1 MGILC
6 SQEKEKKSQISD
18 GKKVKNVQIY
28 EEKVK
33 ESQIKFNGNFKN
45 IDSKYILKKIFDN
58 LETKRRLYLIKLNKK
73 LKKRLNININDYKE
87 YSEIFSSIEIELK
100 PINNKYIYDNFIN
113 IEKEDE
119 KYLHMYFNNK
129 KEDTKRN
136 YCNEDEK
143 IRIIK
148 IIIDYKFKS
157 FEKLFKDC
165 KCVESIN
172 FKKFN
177 RNNITNMA
185 RMFYECSSL
194 KELNLNNFN
203 TNNVTDMSGMFYRCS
218 ALKEL
223 NLNNFNTNNVT
234 NMSEMFYGCS
244 SLKELNLNVHH

>member
-6 SQEKEKKSQISD
+6 GEE
-18 GKKVKNVQIY
+18 KVKNVQL
-28 EEKVK
+28 
-33 ESQIKFNGNFKN
+33 KFKGNFKN

-58 LETKRRLYLIKLNKK
+58 LETKRILYLIKLNKK
-73 LKKRLNININDYKE
+73 LKKILNININDYKE
-87 YSEIFSSIEIELK
+87 YSEIFSSIELELK
-100 PINNKYIYDNFIN
+100 PINNKYIYDKFIN

-165 KCVESIN
+165 NCVESIN

-203 TNNVTDMSGMFYRCS
+203 TNNVTNMSGMFYRCS

-234 NMSEMFYGCS
+234 DMRSMFCECS
-244 SLKELNLNVHH
+244 SLKKLNLNNFNTNNVTEMSFMF